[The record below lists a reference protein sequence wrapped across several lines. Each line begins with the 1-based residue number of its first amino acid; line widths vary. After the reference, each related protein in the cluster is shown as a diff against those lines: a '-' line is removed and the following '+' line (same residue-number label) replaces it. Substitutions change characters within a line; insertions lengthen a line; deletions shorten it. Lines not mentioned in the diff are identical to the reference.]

1 MNGEEKPKRSRW
13 KLLFIIPAVLFLVLM
28 CALVLVFGI
37 MFLTSVPQDSPS
49 GFMFRTEADMQ
60 AIISALRGYHREY
73 EIYPASGKVGL
84 DAAIDHMNRTVV
96 YLPSGPPK
104 DAWGREFTYTNH
116 TDYGKPGVPAFKDPA
131 AGDYY
136 NPDSY
141 QLYSLGIDGK
151 IGSDEADQSRDN
163 INNWLPKRVWRKHY
177 KELTRQRKQD

>member
-13 KLLFIIPAVLFLVLM
+13 KLLFIVPAVLFLVLM

-84 DAAIDHMNRTVV
+84 DAAIDRC
-96 YLPSGPPK
+96 
-104 DAWGREFTYTNH
+104 
-116 TDYGKPGVPAFKDPA
+116 VPALRPA
-131 AGDYY
+131 ERCVG
-136 NPDSY
+136 PRVHLHESHRLRETGRSSV
-141 QLYSLGIDGK
+141 QRP
-151 IGSDEADQSRDN
+151 GSRR
-163 INNWLPKRVWRKHY
+163 L
-177 KELTRQRKQD
+177 L